1 MRQPCLGRGSFGE
14 VHRMEDKQTGFQC
27 AVKKVCQKKKKKK
40 QGAPELEGPKREA
53 RWPTVLPLLSFRDS
67 RRAAVGLTCRQSP
80 ALLATVGQ
88 SQSHV
93 PAWELHLVRMY
104 VRGSVRVFSSLGH
117 I

>member
-27 AVKKVCQKKKKKK
+27 AVKKVCQKKKKK

-53 RWPTVLPLLSFRDS
+53 RWPTALSFRDS

-93 PAWELHLVRMY
+93 PAWELHSVRMY
-104 VRGSVRVFSSLGH
+104 VRGSVRAFSSLGH